1 MYPRSRLGKE
11 LAHRLVLI
19 KEASEKSEKS
29 HEMRVVKPWVTALQ
43 IDEGTFASWIA
54 KVPKHESIT
63 FWCLDKGHVRL
74 NDYFNWAMN
83 HYGLPFLKADY
94 FGTPANR
101 DLWSKIQSVANW
113 SPELLPLEE
122 WDGTI
127 FVACVEP
134 PEDIR
139 WSFPVQYILA
149 SPQDLKMQWERLNSE
164 PTMVSSRHLMD
175 EATSPG
181 IAPPPVQP
189 PPALVPPPAVQ
200 APALTL
206 SVPNT
211 SSIAPPP
218 PPSEFAVADVPD
230 GLKIDAPEGFK
241 LNLNLPPSD
250 AAQTPAPAAA
260 EPDSPAGLN
269 LNLGGGK
276 VLSLDNLSPQDEVVT
291 GVGPNPLSDDK
302 TSPIEAVPEGTGS
315 GFVLVQQEQ
324 QKVPV
329 GDTSGAIDSDRIAP
343 STLEAAKSETEA
355 IAWVFQ
361 QLKQYF
367 RHSWLLTLSNGTLK
381 VWRWDSSAKIADAGA
396 VEPID
401 LNQPSLFRIVSR
413 TAMPYHGHVVDSPT
427 NTGFFKLWGLR
438 TAPSHVTA
446 VPLTSDGHLV
456 AILLCSGEKPTQP
469 DQVLR
474 FTEKMGLA
482 ITSNLGKKAAA
493 A

>member
-1 MYPRSRLGKE
+1 
-11 LAHRLVLI
+11 
-19 KEASEKSEKS
+19 
-29 HEMRVVKPWVTALQ
+29 MRVVKPWVTALQ

-54 KVPKHESIT
+54 KVPKHESVT
-63 FWCLDKGHVRL
+63 FWCLDKGHLRL

-83 HYGLPFLKADY
+83 HYGLPLLGSDY

-149 SPQDLKMQWERLNSE
+149 SPRDLKLQWERLNAE
-164 PTMVSSRHLMD
+164 PTVVSARHIVD
-175 EATSPG
+175 ETTSPG

-189 PPALVPPPAVQ
+189 PPALAPPP
-200 APALTL
+200 PIPSPTL
-206 SVPNT
+206 NLAAPNT
-211 SSIAPPP
+211 SVSAPPP
-218 PPSEFAVADVPD
+218 PPSEFAAADAPD
-230 GLKIDAPEGFK
+230 GLKLDAPEGLK
-241 LNLNLPPSD
+241 LNLNLPSSD
-250 AAQTPAPAAA
+250 APQVPAAVA
-260 EPDSPAGLN
+260 VEPDSPAGLN

-276 VLSLDNLSPQDEVVT
+276 VLSLDNLGPQDEIVT
-291 GVGPNPLSDDK
+291 GVVPNPLLEEK
-302 TSPIEAVPEGTGS
+302 TNPAMAVPEGTGS
-315 GFVLVQQEQ
+315 GFVLVRQEQ
-324 QKVPV
+324 PKAPA
-329 GDTSGAIDSDRIAP
+329 GAASGAVDSDRLAP
-343 STLEAAKSETEA
+343 STLEAANNETEA

-367 RHSWLLTLSNGTLK
+367 RHSWLLTLADGTLR
-381 VWRWDSSAKIADAGA
+381 VWRWDSSAKVADARA
-396 VEPID
+396 LEPID

-413 TAMPYHGHVVDSPT
+413 TAMPYHGHVVESPT

-438 TAPSHVTA
+438 AIPSHVTA

-482 ITSNLGKKAAA
+482 ITSNLGRKSAAA
-493 A
+493 